1 MNLPSQSKIP
11 SANQKIARAAGTVMA
26 AYIVVSIVNLLRNV
40 VILRTFGAGLE
51 MDAFTAANRVAD
63 TLFNIIAGGALA
75 SAFVPTFTGLLTKK
89 KQQSAWKLASAII
102 NWVFIIAA
110 VVSLLAVLFA
120 PQIVRHVL
128 APGFVNDPVKFELT
142 VQLMYINLISVVI
155 FAISGL
161 IMGILNAH
169 QSFLFPALAPAMY
182 SLGQIFGVLVLA
194 PTMGIFGL
202 AWGVVIGAAFH
213 LLIQVPKLQRLGG
226 SYSLELGVK
235 NPHVREV
242 GWLMLPRLVG
252 VSIVQI
258 NFWVN
263 INLASRYTEG
273 SATAIQYG
281 FALML
286 LPLNFIA
293 QAIATASLPTFS
305 EQYALGKTDEMRNS
319 ISSAIRSILLLSIP
333 ASIGLIVLR
342 FPIIRFLYEGGGA
355 FTTQDTQLVAWA
367 LLWYAAGLVGHSV
380 LEIVVRAF
388 YAQHDT
394 KTPVLIGTG
403 AMALNIGLSVLLAW
417 VFNRIGW
424 MPHGGLALANSIA
437 TALEVSILLWL
448 MRNRLNGIGGG
459 KIWSS
464 LWRSL
469 IAALVM
475 GGLLLWFLNLG
486 QGFGPLVQLVGG
498 LVIGVVIY
506 GGLAY
511 VLKIDELTLV
521 IELFKRKVLKRFI

>member
-1 MNLPSQSKIP
+1 L
-11 SANQKIARAAGTVMA
+11 
-26 AYIVVSIVNLLRNV
+26 
-40 VILRTFGAGLE
+40 
-51 MDAFTAANRVAD
+51 
-63 TLFNIIAGGALA
+63 
-75 SAFVPTFTGLLTKK
+75 
-89 KQQSAWKLASAII
+89 
-102 NWVFIIAA
+102 
-110 VVSLLAVLFA
+110 
-120 PQIVRHVL
+120 
-128 APGFVNDPVKFELT
+128 
-142 VQLMYINLISVVI
+142 
-155 FAISGL
+155 
-161 IMGILNAH
+161 
-169 QSFLFPALAPAMY
+169 
-182 SLGQIFGVLVLA
+182 
-194 PTMGIFGL
+194 
-202 AWGVVIGAAFH
+202 
-213 LLIQVPKLQRLGG
+213 
-226 SYSLELGVK
+226 
-235 NPHVREV
+235 
-242 GWLMLPRLVG
+242 
-252 VSIVQI
+252 
-258 NFWVN
+258 WVN

-305 EQYALGKTDEMRNS
+305 EQFALGKTDEMRNS

-355 FTTQDTQLVAWA
+355 FTTQDTRLVAWA

-394 KTPVLIGTG
+394 KTPVLIGAG
-403 AMALNIGLSVLLAW
+403 AMALNIGLSILLAW
-417 VFNRIGW
+417 LFNQIGW

-437 TALEVSILLWL
+437 TALEISILLWL
-448 MRNRLNGIGGG
+448 MRYRLNGIGGG

-469 IAALVM
+469 IAAVVM

-486 QGFGPLVQLVGG
+486 QGFTPLVQLVGG

-511 VLKIDELTLV
+511 LLKIDELTLV
-521 IELFKRKVLKRFI
+521 VVLLKRKVFGKK

>member
-1 MNLPSQSKIP
+1 MNLPPKAKFP

-26 AYIVVSIVNLLRNV
+26 AYILVSVVNLVRNV

-75 SAFVPTFTGLLTKK
+75 SAFVPTFTGLLTQKAQK
-89 KQQSAWKLASAII
+89 EAWKLASAII
-102 NWVFIIAA
+102 NWVLMIAVA
-110 VVSLLAVLFA
+110 VSLLAVVFA
-120 PQIVRHVL
+120 PQIVRYVL
-128 APGFVNDPVKFELT
+128 APGYVNDPVKFQLT

-161 IMGILNAH
+161 VMGILNAH
-169 QSFLFPALAPAMY
+169 QSFLFPALAPALY

-194 PTMGIFGL
+194 PSLGIFGL
-202 AWGVVIGAAFH
+202 SWGVVIGAALH
-213 LLIQVPKLQRLGG
+213 LLIQVPKLLRLGG
-226 SYSLELGVK
+226 RYTPELGL
-235 NPHVREV
+235 NNAYVREV

-305 EQYALGKTDEMRNS
+305 EQFALGKTDEMRNS

-342 FPIIRFLYEGGGA
+342 FPVIRFLYEGGEA
-355 FTTQDTQLVAWA
+355 FTPQDTQLVAWA
-367 LLWYAAGLVGHSV
+367 VLWYAAGLVGHSV

-394 KTPVLIGTG
+394 KTPVLIGAA
-403 AMALNIGLSVLLAW
+403 AMTLNIGLSIALAGL
-417 VFNRIGW
+417 FARIGW
-424 MPHGGLALANSIA
+424 MAHGGPALANSLA

-448 MRNRLNGIGGG
+448 MRKRLHGIGGG
-459 KIWSS
+459 KIWAS

-469 IAALVM
+469 VAAGVMGAALLAFLSW
-475 GGLLLWFLNLG
+475 GLALPSLG
-486 QGFGPLVQLVGG
+486 QLLGG
-498 LVIGVVIY
+498 LVIGVAVY
-506 GGLAY
+506 GGAAY
-511 VLKIDELTLV
+511 LLRIEELTLV
-521 IELFKRKVLKRFI
+521 IGVIKRKVLGNR

>member
-1 MNLPSQSKIP
+1 
-11 SANQKIARAAGTVMA
+11 
-26 AYIVVSIVNLLRNV
+26 
-40 VILRTFGAGLE
+40 
-51 MDAFTAANRVAD
+51 
-63 TLFNIIAGGALA
+63 
-75 SAFVPTFTGLLTKK
+75 VPTFTGLLTKNA
-89 KQQSAWKLASAII
+89 QQAAWKLASAVI
-102 NWVFIIAA
+102 NWVFIVAA
-110 VVSLLAVLFA
+110 TVSLLAFLFA
-120 PQIVRHVL
+120 PQIVRYVL
-128 APGFVNDPVKFELT
+128 APGFVDDPVKFQMT
-142 VQLMYINLISVVI
+142 VQLMHINLISVVI
-155 FAISGL
+155 FAVSGL
-161 IMGILNAH
+161 VMGILNAH

-194 PTMGIFGL
+194 PVLGIFGL
-202 AWGVVIGAAFH
+202 AWGVVIGAALH
-213 LLIQVPKLQRLGG
+213 LLIQVPKLLRLGG
-226 SYSLELGVK
+226 SYFPELGIH
-235 NPHVREV
+235 NADVREV

-333 ASIGLIVLR
+333 ASMGLIILR
-342 FPIIRFLYEGGGA
+342 FPLIRFLYEGGGA
-355 FTTQDTQLVAWA
+355 FTAQDTQLVAWA
-367 LLWYAAGLVGHSV
+367 LMWYAAGLVGHSV

-394 KTPVLIGTG
+394 KTPVMVGTG
-403 AMALNIGLSVLLAW
+403 AMALNIGLSILLAW
-417 VFNRIGW
+417 FFNRIGW
-424 MPHGGLALANSIA
+424 MPHGGLALANSLA

-448 MRNRLNGIGGG
+448 MRKRLSGIGGG
-459 KIWSS
+459 GIWAS

-469 IAALVM
+469 MAAAGMGAALLGFLTFGQDLSSLMQLLGGLVM
-475 GGLLLWFLNLG
+475 G
-486 QGFGPLVQLVGG
+486 VAV
-498 LVIGVVIY
+498 Y
-506 GGLAY
+506 GGTAY
-511 VLKIDELTLV
+511 LLKIEELTV
-521 IELFKRKVLKRFI
+521 VMGMIKRKVFGKR